1 MSEASSM
8 NFSVYVPGK
17 GKTHIGRMVTLERL
31 IEWIKSQEFDEH
43 TTKSLIYLASR
54 YPSHAL
60 PLFKKNFNLMLQR
73 ARAMR
78 QSDSEENITP
88 TQHEPVVETFSN
100 LDDGLS
106 QSWKGQK
113 NDKEKSI
120 AMGDRKSEEVEG
132 IRNIT
137 EENDESVADDWQDEF
152 HGDAYTLDDQTD
164 SNPL

>member
-31 IEWIKSQEFDEH
+31 VEWIKSQEFDEH

-78 QSDSEENITP
+78 QSDSEENIIP
-88 TQHEPVVETFSN
+88 IQHEPVVETFSN
-100 LDDGLS
+100 LDDGLN

-113 NDKEKSI
+113 NEKENSI
-120 AMGDRKSEEVEG
+120 EDNEES
-132 IRNIT
+132 I
-137 EENDESVADDWQDEF
+137 ADDWQDES
-152 HGDAYTLDDQTD
+152 HGIARAIDDQVD
-164 SNPL
+164 SNPLRESQAIPADLQD

>member
-78 QSDSEENITP
+78 QADSEENITP
-88 TQHEPVVETFSN
+88 IQHEPVVETFSS
-100 LDDGLS
+100 LDDGLN

-113 NDKEKSI
+113 NEKEKSI
-120 AMGDRKSEEVEG
+120 
-132 IRNIT
+132 N
-137 EENDESVADDWQDEF
+137 EENDESVADDWQDES
-152 HGDAYTLDDQTD
+152 HGDAYTIDDQID